1 MIPEKELLEVIQRQK
16 DRLLNRPTGM
26 PRDSVI
32 GMDSIGSHAIIIS
45 GVRRCGKSTFMLQM
59 LNKVGG
65 EEYLF
70 INFESPL
77 LYRFT
82 KNDFTR
88 LDRII
93 DQLSVKWLFFDEIQY
108 VENWEIYIRQ
118 KLDEGYKVVVTGSNA
133 SLLSSELGS
142 KLTGRHISAELFP
155 FSYRE
160 FLDFKKLTAGTSSLT
175 QYLHRG
181 GFPEFLKTGD
191 MLQLSTLFDDILLR
205 DIVSRFGIKEVK
217 SLQNLT
223 AYLGA
228 NIGNRFT
235 ASKMKQTLSVSATS
249 TILNWLAYLENSY
262 LFSFVPMYSHSV
274 RAMLINPRKVYCID
288 NGLLDAISLKASNDL
303 GHKLENLV
311 YLQLRRNYK
320 EIYYFDS
327 RNASECDFIVMSK
340 GVVIR
345 IIQVCF
351 ELNADNID
359 REIAGAMEA
368 MRYFRQSRATM
379 VTVSEK
385 DEIQKDGLVIE
396 LIPAAQFLLEN
407 P

>member
-16 DRLLNRPTGM
+16 DRLLHMPAGM
-26 PRDSVI
+26 PRESVR
-32 GMDSIGSHAIIIS
+32 GLASISSHAIIIS
-45 GVRRCGKSTFMLQM
+45 GVRRCGKSTYMLQM
-59 LNKVGG
+59 LNGLGG
-65 EEYLF
+65 DSYLF
-70 INFESPL
+70 VNFESPL

-82 KNDFTR
+82 INDFSR

-93 DQLSVKWLFFDEIQY
+93 DQSGVKWLFFDEIQH

-118 KLDEGYKVVVTGSNA
+118 KLDEGYKLVITGSNA
-133 SLLSSELGS
+133 SLLSSELGT
-142 KLTGRHISAELFP
+142 KLTGRHIPAELFP
-155 FSYRE
+155 FSYKE
-160 FLDFKKLTAGTSSLT
+160 FLDFKKIDADLPSLT
-175 QYLHRG
+175 QYMHRG

-217 SLQNLT
+217 SLQNLA

-274 RAMLINPRKVYCID
+274 RAMLINPRKVYCVD
-288 NGLLDAISLKASNDL
+288 NGLIDAVSLKSSNDL

-311 YLQLRRNYK
+311 YIHLRRKYK
-320 EIYYFDS
+320 EIFYFDN

-340 GVVIR
+340 GTVVR
-345 IIQVCF
+345 II
-351 ELNADNID
+351 
-359 REIAGAMEA
+359 
-368 MRYFRQSRATM
+368 RYVMS
-379 VTVSEK
+379 
-385 DEIQKDGLVIE
+385 
-396 LIPAAQFLLEN
+396 
-407 P
+407 